1 MKISSFP
8 SVLLRVEV
16 FSVAMSPLYSIT
28 TKRPFADMSPVYE
41 LRAELV
47 TCATNGSG
55 VGDAT
60 VGDAEVR
67 PEESAPATSQIA
79 TAADI
84 KARNSL
90 SMKTPQKQLRC
101 SPGIEPK

>member
-1 MKISSFP
+1 
-8 SVLLRVEV
+8 
-16 FSVAMSPLYSIT
+16 MSP
-28 TKRPFADMSPVYE
+28 ANE
-41 LRAELV
+41 LRLEFVIWA
-47 TCATNGSG
+47 ANGSG
-55 VGDAT
+55 VAVAT

-90 SMKTPQKQLRC
+90 TIKTSQKQLRC